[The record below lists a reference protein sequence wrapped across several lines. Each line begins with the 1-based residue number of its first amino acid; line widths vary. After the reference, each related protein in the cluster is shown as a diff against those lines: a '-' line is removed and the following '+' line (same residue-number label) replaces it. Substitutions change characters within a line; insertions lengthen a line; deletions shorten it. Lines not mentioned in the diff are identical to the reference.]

1 MEGCCCP
8 EAHVLSIPP
17 LAAAGWEDYRLRA
30 LLMSAEAFPPLSVLW
45 TEKPVERAG
54 AGPKGCRSPLGWVR
68 KTHLFR
74 LPGRGKRRDSG
85 MARATCG
92 RTGGWM
98 VTSTHGLQARGGRE
112 APAGSPRGNNGHLG
126 GSRGILPIG
135 PGSVSSDHTWDSEP
149 SLGSLDGKRS
159 SRRRGKCA

>member
-92 RTGGWM
+92 RTGSWA
-98 VTSTHGLQARGGRE
+98 VTSTRGLQPEEAEKPLRAPPAVTTGTWGARE
-112 APAGSPRGNNGHLG
+112 GSCP
-126 GSRGILPIG
+126 
-135 PGSVSSDHTWDSEP
+135 
-149 SLGSLDGKRS
+149 
-159 SRRRGKCA
+159 